1 MQPLVEQLRMNH
13 HAEIDDMLLKRPFL
27 GLRRIGP
34 VRRKRRIIIALLP
47 NPLRQHQQPGLLR
60 LLKQPCQSPQPFVP
74 AVLPP
79 VLQRI
84 RRQMAS
90 QLAERLHQR
99 RGDPRVARPTVPHM
113 KHFRQQEQRP
123 HVVVRPL
130 LDRAWANPAIGALV
144 CENGVDITLCAGFHI
159 VVVQQ
164 PGQIDE
170 TVQPIWH
177 ALPAFRLAADPSGI
191 LHIRPE
197 FIKVTGLSIRL
208 QLQLTT
214 QPSLRRQCAAIDKPA
229 KCFSQFHVHSF
240 FQ

>member
-1 MQPLVEQLRMNH
+1 MIQSMTGYGKAEAQLNSGKLTVEIRTLNAKSADINIKTQLLPKDKD
-13 HAEIDDMLLKRPFL
+13 I
-27 GLRRIGP
+27 P
-34 VRRKRRIIIALLP
+34 VRK
-47 NPLRQHQQPGLLR
+47 
-60 LLKQPCQSPQPFVP
+60 K
-74 AVLPP
+74 
-79 VLQRI
+79 
-84 RRQMAS
+84 
-90 QLAERLHQR
+90 LAERLQQR
-99 RGDPRVARPTVPHM
+99 GCDPRVARPTMPHM

-123 HVVVRPL
+123 HVVVRSL
-130 LDRAWANPAIGALV
+130 LDRARADPAIGALV
-144 CENGVDITLCAGFHI
+144 RENGVDVTLCAGFHI
-159 VVVQQ
+159 IVVQQ